1 LDLGK
6 VAAFMKV
13 EGVKWDIGRLYA
25 TIIIEY
31 KYDSELCD
39 Y

>member
-1 LDLGK
+1 
-6 VAAFMKV
+6 MKV
-13 EGVKWDIGRLYA
+13 EGVKWDISRLYA

-31 KYDSELCD
+31 KYDSELYD